1 MEDKTPLTY
10 EPPTGPIPRWQF
22 RLLFFFVLLNLA
34 ITIQSVYA
42 PGVAAAAKQ
51 KWAVYQESRR
61 VAALQRQAS
70 DRTEPPGKVIWDDNP
85 TTAAELLAGSGY
97 VPVGVPD
104 DIENNYPFLVGWL
117 PGAAARTPSFAK
129 QLFQPHFPLSKHG
142 LVQNDEH
149 YAVVLMHRLR
159 SPAGLER
166 LVYVYLHGKTDLGER
181 IPEPP
186 GRHVRGPIAP
196 FDAVAHRWLKLIAVP
211 SLPADGANLPKTL
224 SNESNSLT
232 IDPQT
237 SGVWK
242 VDWRWVPAPDGKTG
256 RVVVDRLNL
265 FRFYAGQVDVADP
278 SHFTIRY
285 EHDGVPGTIHGNLKD
300 DGFIELKPE
309 AGTLTGDRWNP
320 SGN

>member
-1 MEDKTPLTY
+1 MEDKKPLTY
-10 EPPTGPIPRWQF
+10 EPPAGSIPRWQF

-42 PGVAAAAKQ
+42 PGVAAAVKQ
-51 KWAVYQESRR
+51 KWTVYQESRR

-70 DRTEPPGKVIWDDNP
+70 DRTEPPEKVIWDDNP
-85 TTAAELLAGSGY
+85 TTSAELLAGSGY
-97 VPVGVPD
+97 VPVGVPVI
-104 DIENNYPFLVGWL
+104 IENNYPFLVGWL

-129 QLFQPHFPLSKHG
+129 QLFQPYFPFSKHG
-142 LVQNDEH
+142 LVNNDN
-149 YAVVLMHRLR
+149 YAVVLMHKLK

-166 LVYVYLHGKTDLGER
+166 LVYVYLHGKTDLG
-181 IPEPP
+181 
-186 GRHVRGPIAP
+186 GRLHELPDRYHRGPIAP
-196 FDAVAHRWLKLIAVP
+196 LEGVAERWLKIIAVP
-211 SLPADGANLPKTL
+211 CLPADGANLPKTL
-224 SNESNSLT
+224 SKESNSLT

-285 EHDGVPGTIHGNLKD
+285 EYNSVAGTIHGNLRD
-300 DGFIELKPE
+300 DGFVDLKPE

-320 SGN
+320 SGK